1 MGQSHLNY
9 QQVNM
14 CGLVTILS
22 MVMLAMCGNTFS
34 MPVVDNP
41 YLYMTINREDLGSG
55 FNLGVNRQNT
65 NLVMSGAP
73 APSLGFPGS
82 RTYYQP
88 AFGHVQPFL
97 AFRATYP

>member
-1 MGQSHLNY
+1 MGQSDQNC
-9 QQVNM
+9 QRVKM
-14 CGLVTILS
+14 CRLVTILS
-22 MVMLAMCGNTFS
+22 MAMLGMFGNTFS

-41 YLYMTINREDLGSG
+41 YLSMTINREDLGSS
-55 FNLGVNRQNT
+55 FNMGVDRQNT
-65 NLVMSGAP
+65 NLVVSGPP